1 MKFGMKEKPKE
12 SMIGRVNVYVCEY
25 NCLTVTVDRDEGV
38 TPFMIGCKS
47 RNRPER
53 PIKADKLDSKGF
65 CIGTARSSFYPKG
78 PVPSHIGQP
87 KWEWVLPN
95 KEQVDEMIKE
105 HPEREAEIREYYDGS
120 HLTLVEI
127 KK

>member
-1 MKFGMKEKPKE
+1 MKGA
-12 SMIGRVNVYVCEY
+12 INVYVCEY

-47 RNRPER
+47 RSRKDR

-78 PVPSHIGQP
+78 PKPAHIPEPG
-87 KWEWVLPN
+87 WEWVLPTQEEI
-95 KEQVDEMIKE
+95 EQIIKDA
-105 HPEREAEIREYYDGS
+105 PKDAEAEIRKYYDGS
-120 HLTLVEI
+120 HLTLREI